1 MTTHSAGKIYGQS
14 DPSPLSTAD
23 LSGFYATDGIT
34 ATISRAAGEDAGSY
48 AITTTLADPNGKLG
62 DYNVI
67 DAGATF
73 TIGPATPAVTVTDPS
88 GTYTSRPFTATGA
101 VTGLSGANLG
111 TPAFTYYS
119 GTYTT
124 PAGLNGV
131 TPLPAAPAD
140 AGNYT
145 VLASYAGSVDY
156 TAESALATFTISPE
170 TLTAQI
176 AAVAPSPRDTPVAS
190 LTIQFR
196 TPVSGFDLNDLTLT
210 WDGGANLLTSAQT
223 LTTTDQQN
231 WTLSN
236 LAGLTAYDG
245 TYQLT
250 LHAAGSGIVD
260 GEGTP
265 LASDASTAWVMSAGT
280 DLFAAANGVVRIVS
294 DTANPSRV
302 DVYINNTGSTPTLIM
317 PLAGVSQWQ
326 VFGNAGNDQLIVDFS
341 QGDPLPAG
349 GLLFDGGSGST
360 NDSLLVVG
368 TAGNDNVTVTGTQV
382 TVNGAAAIGYS
393 NVAAFGFNLGA
404 GNDSLTIDGA
414 TLPIDQ
420 NNAISAGTAV
430 TITDGGVLDL
440 NGYSQACQS
449 VTLQAGSIMGG
460 MLAGAGYGLDGS
472 AGLVVSTSGT
482 AVLAGDN
489 SYSGGTV
496 VTKGTLLVTNS
507 GALPPDGSL
516 TVGAGSCL
524 VFDPGANLAA
534 IAGSQSIGAENSTP
548 APALA
553 SGNGQAPTGARSN
566 ATTSSVLIAAA
577 SVPEVSQVA
586 AVVGSAANAAGADST
601 PLAGS
606 SAVGPINR
614 SLNRAAIAPIVC
626 KSGIPCFSPP
636 PCSPKRAASS
646 NSGTSISSMP
656 NGGTTGSALPCSPRR
671 IRTLQP

>member
-1 MTTHSAGKIYGQS
+1 M
-14 DPSPLSTAD
+14 
-23 LSGFYATDGIT
+23 
-34 ATISRAAGEDAGSY
+34 
-48 AITTTLADPNGKLG
+48 
-62 DYNVI
+62 
-67 DAGATF
+67 
-73 TIGPATPAVTVTDPS
+73 
-88 GTYTSRPFTATGA
+88 
-101 VTGLSGANLG
+101 
-111 TPAFTYYS
+111 
-119 GTYTT
+119 
-124 PAGLNGV
+124 
-131 TPLPAAPAD
+131 
-140 AGNYT
+140 
-145 VLASYAGSVDY
+145 
-156 TAESALATFTISPE
+156 
-170 TLTAQI
+170 
-176 AAVAPSPRDTPVAS
+176 
-190 LTIQFR
+190 
-196 TPVSGFDLNDLTLT
+196 
-210 WDGGANLLTSAQT
+210 TSAQT

-349 GLLFDGGSGST
+349 GLLFDGGSSST

-393 NVAAFGFNLGA
+393 DVAAFGFNLGA

-489 SYSGGTV
+489 S
-496 VTKGTLLVTNS
+496 
-507 GALPPDGSL
+507 
-516 TVGAGSCL
+516 
-524 VFDPGANLAA
+524 
-534 IAGSQSIGAENSTP
+534 
-548 APALA
+548 
-553 SGNGQAPTGARSN
+553 
-566 ATTSSVLIAAA
+566 
-577 SVPEVSQVA
+577 
-586 AVVGSAANAAGADST
+586 
-601 PLAGS
+601 
-606 SAVGPINR
+606 
-614 SLNRAAIAPIVC
+614 
-626 KSGIPCFSPP
+626 
-636 PCSPKRAASS
+636 
-646 NSGTSISSMP
+646 
-656 NGGTTGSALPCSPRR
+656 
-671 IRTLQP
+671 